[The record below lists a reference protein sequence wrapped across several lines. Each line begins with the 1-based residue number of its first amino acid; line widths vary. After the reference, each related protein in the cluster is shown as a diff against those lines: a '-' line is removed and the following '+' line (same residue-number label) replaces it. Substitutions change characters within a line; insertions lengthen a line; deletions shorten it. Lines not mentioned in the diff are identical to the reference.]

1 MPNRSVDR
9 ENVRNGVA
17 IAFGPRIDYSNEP
30 DMPSLALMTIADRYQ
45 ITGEPIGQGGM
56 GIVYKA
62 YDTVTRRHVALKTM
76 RGALDAAA
84 LELFSKEW
92 SVLSRLNH
100 PNIVDIFDTGEFEED
115 GQRKPFFVMPFLP
128 GRTFD
133 YLIKNASQRLTVE
146 RVIEILLQTCR
157 GLQAAHENGLIHRDL
172 KPSNIFVMED
182 DTVKIIDFGV
192 VHLAGSETV
201 TSIKGTLQY
210 MAPEQI
216 DMKPTSPASDIFSLA
231 IVCYE
236 ALTGRKP
243 FARRNETETV
253 EALRHHIP
261 PPVCELN
268 PLVSQLLSRVI
279 HKAMA
284 KAPYHRFST
293 AREFADTLQK
303 AVNNQAIPGFDKSKT
318 KPRIERAKK
327 AQGEG
332 DLQFASEV
340 LCELEAEG
348 HIDPEMTVLRLQIN
362 QAIRQKSIRQLLE
375 SARTRREEG
384 EFLLALQKIQEV
396 LDIDPENAD
405 ALSLR
410 SDIEKERGELQIE
423 NWFRLVDQHVH
434 HDSFAQA
441 RQALQEIL
449 KLDSSNKK
457 ARELLVDVGRREQEI
472 NRLRAEKEQLYQA
485 ALSSY
490 QNGEIS
496 SALSKLERV
505 LEFSRTAPD
514 SATPDRD
521 AQYQGLYNQIRTE
534 RDAARNSL
542 AEGRRCLADKNFD
555 KALEIC
561 AEFLKRFPGDPLFQ
575 ALRLEAEEN
584 RRQEHSSFIAEVA
597 RRAEAEPDLDRRV
610 NILKE
615 AAERYPKEAHF
626 QQSLRLTRERRDLVN
641 SIAAKARQCE
651 DRGQFSEALGQWDIL
666 RNIYAQYPGIEFEI
680 ERLTRRRDE
689 QVREEA
695 KARWVEQ
702 IDRTRAAGDYS
713 RARDLVRTAMAEFPE
728 DRELAGLE
736 RLTRQDLDRAG
747 EAETWLQRGQK
758 LCFDREYGEG
768 LEALR
773 KAAVLDSLNP
783 VIRAALLN
791 ALVEHARSVLGQD
804 WRAAEPLIQ
813 QALGIDGDN
822 PAAKSVQNLVREYK
836 RKEIVNESVSQAREL
851 QAAGDLAGAVRIVE
865 EALQSF
871 PNESR
876 LVQLL
881 KTLLNLLPAARRAE
895 AEISPA
901 AARDDSR
908 SAVAAV
914 GASSFQTSEMSALD
928 RSMDRT
934 VLFPVQEEPR
944 AKATDRA
951 AANRGAVKPRRA
963 GLSTRV
969 ASFGNGLGTRLQR
982 LSSALPSFS
991 RWQWGAI
998 AAFPVI
1004 MLAAIIVR
1012 LIIGHP
1018 GPTPPPPLL
1027 PKSYSV
1033 NIQPDAS
1040 SAECVVD
1047 NNPVSCGS
1055 VSLTPGEHIVL
1066 AKAIGYQTSKPETV
1080 KSAQTVPLHLE
1091 PELIRVRVSSD
1102 LKTGQVS
1109 LDAEPPVDLQ
1119 EGGFLNER
1127 VSLTSEHKLT
1137 LTRSGKEYL
1146 SLTFRGEAGKLA
1158 VLSSPLKTNDLSA
1171 VVLSNLG
1178 PRSRVYSSNSAL
1190 MAGVSSETPQPI
1202 SPEGLEL
1209 GNLKSGSEVVLV
1221 DAGNARPLP
1230 IDASNAP
1237 SLTLLLTSD
1246 PTTATVQISVNVPDT
1261 DITILG
1267 GKKPR
1272 HIHGTSTTYQLPPG
1286 KYVIR
1291 VTKDGYNGEDRP
1303 FELKKGEVAKLP
1315 PIELRPLVTVS
1326 TLVID
1331 GGTPGAE
1338 ILVDGAPAGTLRPDG
1353 SFSKS
1358 DIAPGDRSIVLRKAD
1373 FEDKELKRSFSAGQS
1388 VRLAGDDARLTPFGV
1403 MTFHVTPNNAVVNYK
1418 REDETQNHSV
1428 ANGGSV
1434 RLKAGGYSVSA
1445 AASGYAS
1452 RSEGIAVSSGKTETI
1467 DWILEP
1473 VSEKKPP
1480 PPPPPTVPVP
1490 SPLPS
1495 LWTRSAD
1502 GWDRPKG
1509 QGFAW
1514 WRTNEGRIELQIKH
1528 PKGKGPFRKH
1538 VEWVADWKDANRV
1551 EYSLDEKSLTRKVFV
1566 AGKSVETKDT
1576 VQMGSGEIWKLEISI
1591 QPDKIVIASNGKT
1604 LDEFKRPEPSAPL
1617 GKFGFKGDVELKQ
1630 LNQ

>member
-1 MPNRSVDR
+1 MPKRGANREYPQR
-9 ENVRNGVA
+9 AVA
-17 IAFGPRIDYSNEP
+17 IAFRPHIHYSNDP
-30 DMPSLALMTIADRYQ
+30 GMPSLALMTIADRYQ

-100 PNIVDIFDTGEFEED
+100 PNIVDLFDTGEFDED

-192 VHLAGSETV
+192 VHLAGSDTV
-201 TSIKGTLQY
+201 TSLKGTLQY

-216 DMKPTSPASDIFSLA
+216 ELKPTSPASDIFSLA

-243 FARRNETETV
+243 FARRSETETA

-303 AVNNQAIPGFDKSKT
+303 AVNNQPIPGFDKSKT

-327 AQGEG
+327 AQAEG

-340 LCELEAEG
+340 LSELEAEG

-410 SDIEKERGELQIE
+410 NDIEKERGELQIE
-423 NWFRLVDQHVH
+423 NWFRLVEQHVH

-521 AQYQGLYNQIRTE
+521 AQYHVLYNQIRTE

-584 RRQEHSSFIAEVA
+584 RRQEQSSFIAEVA
-597 RRAEAEPDLDRRV
+597 RRADAEPDLDRRV

-615 AAERYPKEAHF
+615 AAERYPKETHF
-626 QQSLRLTRERRDLVN
+626 QQSLRLIRERRDLVN
-641 SIAAKARQCE
+641 SIVAKARQCE

-728 DRELAGLE
+728 DRELAGLD
-736 RLTRQDLDRAG
+736 RLTQQDLDRAS

-783 VIRAALLN
+783 VIRAALLS

-813 QALGIDGDN
+813 QALVIDADN
-822 PAAKSVQNLVREYK
+822 PTAKSVDNLVREYK

-851 QAAGDLAGAVRIVE
+851 QASGDLAGAVKIVE
-865 EALQSF
+865 EALHSF
-871 PNESR
+871 PNEPR

-881 KTLLNLLPAARRAE
+881 KTLVNLLPAVRRAE
-895 AEISPA
+895 TGISPA
-901 AARDDSR
+901 PAARDDSK
-908 SAVAAV
+908 SVIAAP
-914 GASSFQTSEMSALD
+914 GASSLQTSEMSALD
-928 RSMDRT
+928 RST
-934 VLFPVQEEPR
+934 EGTIFFPAQLPVQLPGG
-944 AKATDRA
+944 KGPDRA
-951 AANRGAVKPRRA
+951 AAKREAVKPRGT
-963 GLSTRV
+963 GLSARV
-969 ASFGNGLGTRLQR
+969 SSFSTAWRALLQHS
-982 LSSALPSFS
+982 SSALPSFS

-998 AAFPVI
+998 AAFPIIILV
-1004 MLAAIIVR
+1004 AI
-1012 LIIGHP
+1012 LFPHKSP
-1018 GPTPPPPLL
+1018 HPPPSP
-1027 PKSYSV
+1027 PPSRNYSV
-1033 NIQPDAS
+1033 NIQPDVSA
-1040 SAECVVD
+1040 AECIVD
-1047 NNPVSCGS
+1047 NVPASCGS
-1055 VSLTPGEHIVL
+1055 VSLAPGEHTVV
-1066 AKAIGYQTSKPETV
+1066 ARAVGYRTSKAETV
-1080 KSAQTVPLHLE
+1080 NSARTFQPHLE
-1091 PELIRVRVSSD
+1091 PELIRVRLSSD

-1127 VSLTSEHKLT
+1127 VSLASEHKLT
-1137 LTRSGKEYL
+1137 LTQSGKEYL
-1146 SLTFRGEAGKLA
+1146 SLTFRGEAGKMA
-1158 VLSSPLKTNDLSA
+1158 ILSSPLNTNDLSA
-1171 VVLSNLG
+1171 VVVSNLG
-1178 PRSRVYSSNSAL
+1178 SQSRVYSSNSAL

-1202 SPEGLEL
+1202 SPEGLDL
-1209 GNLKSGSEVVLV
+1209 GDLKPGSEVVIV

-1230 IDASNAP
+1230 IDTSNAP
-1237 SLTLLLTSD
+1237 SLTLLLASD
-1246 PTTATVQISVNVPDT
+1246 STTATMQIEVNAVDT
-1261 DITILG
+1261 DMTILG
-1267 GKKPR
+1267 GHKPR
-1272 HIHGTSTTYQLPPG
+1272 HVHGTSTTYQLPPG

-1291 VTKDGYNGEDRP
+1291 VTKDGYNAVDRP

-1315 PIELRPLVTVS
+1315 RIELTPIVTVS
-1326 TLVID
+1326 SLVIS

-1338 ILVDGAPAGTLRPDG
+1338 ILVDGVAAGALSTEG
-1353 SFSKS
+1353 AFSKN
-1358 DIAPGDRSIVLRKAD
+1358 DISPGDHLIVLRKAD
-1373 FEDKELKRSFSAGQS
+1373 FEDKELKRAFSAGQS
-1388 VRLAGDDARLTPFGV
+1388 VRLAGDDARPTPFGA
-1403 MTFHVTPNNAVVNYK
+1403 MTFRISPNNAAVNYK
-1418 REDETQNHSV
+1418 REDETQNHSAV
-1428 ANGGSV
+1428 NGGSV
-1434 RLKAGGYSVSA
+1434 RLRAGGYSVSA
-1445 AASGYAS
+1445 VVPGFVS
-1452 RSEGIAVSSGKTETI
+1452 RTEKIGVSPGKTETI
-1467 DWILEP
+1467 DWMLEP
-1473 VSEKKPP
+1473 VIEKKLPP
-1480 PPPPPTVPVP
+1480 PPPPVQTCLGDM
-1490 SPLPS
+1490 S
-1495 LWTRSAD
+1495 WKAD
-1502 GWDRPKG
+1502 GMGAIHAGPDVGWFCR
-1509 QGFAW
+1509 
-1514 WRTNEGRIELQIKH
+1514 NEGLIELQIKN
-1528 PKGKGPFRKH
+1528 PKSRGKKN
-1538 VEWVADWKDANRV
+1538 VEWSADWRDANNRID
-1551 EYSLDEKSLTRKVFV
+1551 Y
-1566 AGKSVETKDT
+1566 
-1576 VQMGSGEIWKLEISI
+1576 
-1591 QPDKIVIASNGKT
+1591 T
-1604 LDEFKRPEPSAPL
+1604 LDQKNI
-1617 GKFGFKGDVELKQ
+1617 DQ
-1630 LNQ
+1630 L